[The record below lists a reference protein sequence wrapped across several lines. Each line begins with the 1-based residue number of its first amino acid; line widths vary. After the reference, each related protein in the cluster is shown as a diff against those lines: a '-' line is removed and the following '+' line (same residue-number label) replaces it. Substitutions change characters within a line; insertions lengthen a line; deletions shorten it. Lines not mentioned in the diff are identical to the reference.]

1 MNSPVSSVE
10 DPLLLAPG
18 LQRVTLRTHSLPPA
32 EHTHCYV
39 LGWDEL
45 VVVDPGSPFDDEQAR
60 LADLLARRVAA
71 GARVREI
78 WITHRHRDHVD
89 GLEAL
94 QRGFDVPV
102 AAHRLTAEA
111 LAPAIRV
118 DRFIA
123 DDELTTLQ
131 GREGE
136 GARWRALHT
145 PGHARGHLC
154 FFEERGRVLL
164 SGDHVLGEGT
174 AVIAPPE
181 GNMTDYL
188 RSLERLMALD
198 AALLLGGHG
207 PAVTAVRDRLDAYR
221 SRRLER
227 EAAIVAALDAP
238 RTTTEIVRRVYRD
251 VGDAVLPLAEMNV
264 RAHLER
270 LVELGRARDE
280 GGRFVRT
287 GR

>member
-1 MNSPVSSVE
+1 MDRNGSSVE

-18 LQRVTLRTHSLPPA
+18 LQRVTLRTRTVPPA
-32 EHTHCYV
+32 KHTHCYV

-45 VVVDPGSPFDDEQAR
+45 VVVDPGSPFEDEQTR

-71 GARVREI
+71 GGRLREI
-78 WITHRHRDHVD
+78 WITHLHRDHVE
-89 GLEAL
+89 GVKAL
-94 QRGFDVPV
+94 QRVFDIPA

-111 LAPAIRV
+111 LAPAIRF
-118 DRFIA
+118 DRLIP
-123 DDELTTLQ
+123 DDALTTLH

-136 GARWRALHT
+136 CARWRMLHT

-174 AVIAPPE
+174 PVIAPPE

-188 RSLERLMALD
+188 RSLERLMSLD
-198 AALLLGGHG
+198 AAVLFGGHG
-207 PAVTAVRDRLDAYR
+207 PGVNAVSDKLEAYR

-227 EAAIVAALDAP
+227 EAAIAAALDTP
-238 RTTTEIVRRVYRD
+238 RTATEIVPRVYRN
-251 VGDAVLPLAEMNV
+251 VPDAVYPLAELNV

-270 LVELGRARDE
+270 LVEFGRVRDD

-287 GR
+287 GG